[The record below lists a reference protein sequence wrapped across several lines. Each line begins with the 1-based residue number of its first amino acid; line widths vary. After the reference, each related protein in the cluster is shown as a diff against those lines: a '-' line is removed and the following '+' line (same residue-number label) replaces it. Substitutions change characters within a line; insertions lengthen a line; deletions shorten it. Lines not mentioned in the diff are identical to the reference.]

1 MYILGNLGFVMNHL
15 CEFLRITVEQLIEL
29 YSYLELCRYL
39 EL

>member
-15 CEFLRITVEQLIEL
+15 CGFLRITVEQLIEL
-29 YSYLELCRYL
+29 YSYLELYRYL